1 MSDERG
7 FTIMESL
14 VALAVLA
21 VMLVALYE
29 AIGTGFRTFDRAA
42 EAEEA
47 VLVAQ
52 SLLDGIVAGRQVG
65 DVRDGQVEGAR
76 FHWRMDV
83 VKRAGQ
89 LVTFKIAVTWPGGGQ
104 GVVIERMLLVTEGAS
119 R

>member
-1 MSDERG
+1 MTGERG

-21 VMLVALYE
+21 VTLVALYE

-52 SLLDGIVAGRQVG
+52 SLLEGVVVSRRLGG
-65 DVRDGQVEGAR
+65 VRSGQVEGTR
-76 FHWRMDV
+76 FAWRLDV
-83 VKRAGQ
+83 IKRAAQ
-89 LVTFKIAVTWPGGGQ
+89 LATFRIAVTWPGGGR
-104 GVVIERMLLVTEGAS
+104 GVVIERMLLLDEEGAP
-119 R
+119 

>member
-1 MSDERG
+1 MSGERG

-21 VMLVALYE
+21 ITVVALYE
-29 AIGTGFRTFDRAA
+29 AIGIGFRTIGRAA

-52 SLLDGIVAGRQVG
+52 SLLDGIVAGRRIG
-65 DVRDGQVEGAR
+65 DVRNGRVEGTRFAWRVDVIRTAAR
-76 FHWRMDV
+76 
-83 VKRAGQ
+83 
-89 LVTFKIAVTWPGGGQ
+89 LVTFRIAVTWPGGGQ
-104 GVVIERMLLVTEGAS
+104 GVAIERMLLVEEGAQ

>member
-1 MSDERG
+1 MTGERG

-21 VMLVALYE
+21 ITVVALYE
-29 AIGTGFRTFDRAA
+29 AIGTGFRTFGRAA

-52 SLLDGIVAGRQVG
+52 SLLDGIVASRRVGEIRAGR
-65 DVRDGQVEGAR
+65 VEGTR
-76 FHWRMDV
+76 FAWRVDE
-83 VKRAGQ
+83 VKRAAE
-89 LVTFKIAVTWPGGGQ
+89 LVTLKLTVSWPGGGK
-104 GVVIERMLLVTEGAS
+104 GVAIERLLLVDEEVS

>member
-1 MSDERG
+1 MTGERG

-21 VMLVALYE
+21 ITVVSLYE
-29 AIGTGFRTFDRAA
+29 AIGTGFRTFGRAA

-52 SLLDGIVAGRQVG
+52 SLLDGIVVSRRVG
-65 DVRDGQVEGAR
+65 DVRTGVVEGTR
-76 FHWRMDV
+76 FAWRVDE
-83 VKRAGQ
+83 VKRVAE
-89 LVTFKIAVTWPGGGQ
+89 LVTLKLTVTWPGGGK
-104 GVVIERMLLVTEGAS
+104 GVAIERMLLAEQEPL